1 LDHYLDTHYN
11 LSNVMFIMTANA
23 PHNIPPALHDRMEIL
38 HLPGYTEDEKVE
50 IASRFLIPKQL
61 ETHGLAGYK
70 IKIPEKVIRYIIRH
84 YTREAG
90 VRNLEREIASI
101 SRKIARKIATKDPHE
116 RTVSVDLVH
125 KFLGVQRFTEMDREK
140 TDEIGMATGL
150 AWTERGGELLFTE
163 ATLMNGKGR
172 LMLTGKLGKV
182 MQESA
187 RAALSYIRSCTQEL
201 GLSTDFYQHF
211 DFHVHIPEGAIPK
224 DGPSAG
230 ITMATALI
238 SALTRNPVKSDVAM
252 TGEITLRGKVLP
264 IGGVKEKLLAAHRA
278 GVSTII
284 LPRKNEK
291 DLSEIPANVK
301 KDLNVQLVDSMD
313 EVLPIALI
321 KPLELKKKKKSSGIT
336 DISRKKTKKEIILP
350 Q

>member
-1 LDHYLDTHYN
+1 MKLLQ
-11 LSNVMFIMTANA
+11 SA
-23 PHNIPPALHDRMEIL
+23 
-38 HLPGYTEDEKVE
+38 EKLRVKLLRKIRTNE
-50 IASRFLIPKQL
+50 NYRL
-61 ETHGLAGYK
+61 ETMQ
-70 IKIPEKVIRYIIRH
+70 
-84 YTREAG
+84 
-90 VRNLEREIASI
+90 
-101 SRKIARKIATKDPHE
+101 
-116 RTVSVDLVH
+116 
-125 KFLGVQRFTEMDREK
+125 KFLGVERFSEMDSEK

-187 RAALSYIRSCTQEL
+187 RAALSYIRSCTQQL

-238 SALTRNPVKSDVAM
+238 SALTRNPVKRDVAM

-264 IGGVKEKLLAAHRA
+264 IGGVKEKILAAHRA

-291 DLSEIPANVK
+291 DLSEIPANVR
-301 KDLNVQLVDSMD
+301 KDL
-313 EVLPIALI
+313 
-321 KPLELKKKKKSSGIT
+321 T
-336 DISRKKTKKEIILP
+336 
-350 Q
+350 

>member
-1 LDHYLDTHYN
+1 VPY
-11 LSNVMFIMTANA
+11 
-23 PHNIPPALHDRMEIL
+23 NIPSPLFDRMEIL
-38 HLPGYTEDEKVE
+38 QLPGYTEEEKVQ
-50 IASRFLIPKQL
+50 IALRFLMPREL
-61 ETHGLAGYK
+61 ETHGLSRYK
-70 IKIPEKVIRYIIRH
+70 IQFKETSIRYLIRH

-90 VRNLEREIASI
+90 VRNLQREIASI
-101 SRKIARKIATKDPHE
+101 CRKVAKKIALGETYEKVVDPSAIKRWLGAE
-116 RTVSVDLVH
+116 
-125 KFLGVQRFTEMDREK
+125 KFRNLDREK
-140 TDEIGMATGL
+140 YDEVGLATGL

-187 RAALSYIRSCTQEL
+187 RAALSYIRSRADEF
-201 GLSTDFYQHF
+201 GVAGDFYQNF

-238 SALTRNPVKSDVAM
+238 SALTRNPVKRNVAM
-252 TGEITLRGKVLP
+252 TGEITLRGKILP
-264 IGGVKEKLLAAHRA
+264 IGGVKEKILAAHRA

-284 LPRKNEK
+284 LPRKNEP
-291 DLSEIPANVK
+291 DLSEVPATVR
-301 KDLNVQLVDSMD
+301 KDLTVKLVDSMD

-321 KPLELKKKKKSSGIT
+321 RPVTIKAKKGKRRVVVKARKSKS
-336 DISRKKTKKEIILP
+336 EVILP